1 MKAKKK
7 KVESIK
13 PEDLGLDFVS
23 LQLCEIIIAELSIS
37 GRHPEWR
44 FSAFRSHQSVSEEAR
59 FVRTADSIWHDILI
73 EI

>member
-23 LQLCEIIIAELSIS
+23 S
-37 GRHPEWR
+37 
-44 FSAFRSHQSVSEEAR
+44 
-59 FVRTADSIWHDILI
+59 DSDEHVITR
-73 EI
+73 